1 MKGCL
6 TTKGASQQLNDCD
19 RANPLTILLETILPA
34 YETDM
39 QEVIEGTIK
48 IAQDRNEEV
57 GVEDGFELY
66 RELVEIRRVH
76 QDALPE
82 YAKLV
87 TNLKKKKSN
96 GDTDA
101 IAELFSSIAFRSRS
115 MLRMSSPTS
124 SGDGFG

>member
-1 MKGCL
+1 M
-6 TTKGASQQLNDCD
+6 TTKVASQQLNDWD

-48 IAQDRNEEV
+48 IARDRNEEV

-76 QDALPE
+76 RDALPK
-82 YAKLV
+82 YA
-87 TNLKKKKSN
+87 
-96 GDTDA
+96 
-101 IAELFSSIAFRSRS
+101 
-115 MLRMSSPTS
+115 
-124 SGDGFG
+124 